1 MNKAIIL
8 KDLEEIYQAKIDW
21 KRFNGK
27 TVLITG
33 AYGML
38 ASYITYMLFFLKI
51 KMGINVHII
60 AVVRSR
66 QKFESRFGEFLE
78 SMNVTII
85 ESNLDLPLVVE
96 QPVDYIIHAASLAS
110 SNYYITCPI
119 DVLTPNIIGTKY
131 LLDLAVEK
139 RIKGFLY
146 FSSSDIYGKVI
157 GKELIT
163 EDTYGIMDTRNEHS
177 CYSESKRMAETM
189 CMAWWRQKQVPIK
202 IARIWHTY
210 GPTMDVMN
218 DPRVFASFV
227 GDILADRDIS
237 MMSSGLSKRS
247 FCYIS
252 DAVAAYFMILLNGE
266 VGSAYNVCRSDQYIS
281 ILDLAYT
288 MVGIYP
294 EKQLKVVKR
303 CRDDKEPYIENLM
316 SVDIPP
322 SDEKIKS
329 LGWKPKISI
338 TEGFF
343 RVLEYLK

>member
-96 QPVDYIIHAASLAS
+96 QPVDYIIHEASLAS

-119 DVLTPNIIGTKY
+119 
-131 LLDLAVEK
+131 
-139 RIKGFLY
+139 
-146 FSSSDIYGKVI
+146 
-157 GKELIT
+157 
-163 EDTYGIMDTRNEHS
+163 
-177 CYSESKRMAETM
+177 
-189 CMAWWRQKQVPIK
+189 
-202 IARIWHTY
+202 
-210 GPTMDVMN
+210 
-218 DPRVFASFV
+218 
-227 GDILADRDIS
+227 
-237 MMSSGLSKRS
+237 
-247 FCYIS
+247 
-252 DAVAAYFMILLNGE
+252 
-266 VGSAYNVCRSDQYIS
+266 
-281 ILDLAYT
+281 
-288 MVGIYP
+288 
-294 EKQLKVVKR
+294 
-303 CRDDKEPYIENLM
+303 
-316 SVDIPP
+316 
-322 SDEKIKS
+322 
-329 LGWKPKISI
+329 
-338 TEGFF
+338 
-343 RVLEYLK
+343 EY